1 MEKISKSLWVA
12 QELHH
17 CMDTKTLLYLVVK
30 KIVESVELP
39 VNKVESLVLS
49 IAEYA

>member
-1 MEKISKSLWVA
+1 MEKIPKSLWVA
-12 QELHH
+12 QKLHH
-17 CMDTKTLLYLVVK
+17 CMDTETLLYLVVK